1 MEFHLICIFYHND
14 LAMLCVYLTFIAY
27 YSNTF
32 LTAFLRLCTAV
43 QFTYSLL
50 IQTFVN
56 ANGRPDMLPR
66 KILKQE
72 VGEKLSVSMLHK
84 ALLIL

>member
-1 MEFHLICIFYHND
+1 MFIHNHKKKSGISS
-14 LAMLCVYLTFIAY
+14 YLHFLSQQFGYA
-27 YSNTF
+27 

-72 VGEKLSVSMLHK
+72 VGEKLSVSMLHN